1 MKGRIAL
8 LGIALILVVLQP
20 SFAQEAAQEVQEAP
34 LIDVA
39 TAVANILR
47 SEEVTGSA
55 ESFRAGLAT
64 SLANISGSLQSRAYD
79 DATGYT
85 DKIIKAML
93 GLMEDPGFAALKGS
107 EFEKSLIAF
116 AESIPTMVF
125 GSLRD
130 PLQFGVVE
138 SFISVFVMFNNL
150 VASLF
155 SMNILA
161 AIFSV
166 IENSPYIIA
175 RSPMTL
181 QPLYGLFFEGI
192 PVVIEAVM
200 PIVLTSVFKVFL
212 DLSNI
217 VSKMLSADEG
227 MWFSVFTTPFNALMD
242 ILSVWQNTLFYIMRG
257 SLSAFASLVSL
268 AVSSPRVF
276 VGLLVSVSL
285 ALPILLFDMFIAF
298 FLTYLPG
305 LLLSIGLSVL
315 IGLLN
320 FFALAVASTGLDLT
334 ALGFSAIEGGL
345 DTVSKWLLTA
355 LDFFDLKSLR
365 NVVEV
370 TSEGVANLL

>member
-20 SFAQEAAQEVQEAP
+20 SFAQEAAQEAQEAP

-39 TAVANILR
+39 TAVANMLR

-55 ESFRAGLAT
+55 ESVRAGFAT
-64 SLANISGSLQSRAYD
+64 GLANISSSLQSRAYD
-79 DATGYT
+79 DASGYT
-85 DKIIKAML
+85 NNVIKAML

-107 EFEKSLIAF
+107 EFEASLIAF
-116 AESIPTMVF
+116 AESIPTMIF

-138 SFISVFVMFNNL
+138 SFISVAVLFNNL

-161 AIFSV
+161 AFFSV
-166 IENSPYIIA
+166 LESSPYIIA

-181 QPLYGLFFEGI
+181 QPLYGLLFEGI
-192 PVVIEAVM
+192 PVVIEAVI
-200 PIVLTSVFKVFL
+200 PIVLTSVFKVVF
-212 DLSNI
+212 DLSN
-217 VSKMLSADEG
+217 VVGQLLSADEG
-227 MWFSVFTTPFNALMD
+227 MWASVITTPFNALMD
-242 ILSVWQNTLFYIMRG
+242 ILSAWQNNLFYIMRG
-257 SLSAFASLVSL
+257 SLSALASGVSL
-268 AVSSPRVF
+268 AVSSPRVA
-276 VGLLVSVSL
+276 VGLLVSVFL
-285 ALPILLFDMFIAF
+285 ASPILFIDMGIS

-305 LLLSIGLSVL
+305 LLLSLILSVL
-315 IGLLN
+315 IAGLN
-320 FFALAVASTGLDLT
+320 FFALLVAGAGLDPI
-334 ALGFSAIEGGL
+334 ALGSSFVEGGWQ
-345 DTVSKWLLTA
+345 TVTEWLLTA

-370 TSEGVANLL
+370 ASEGVANLL

>member
-20 SFAQEAAQEVQEAP
+20 AFAQEAAQEAQEAP

-55 ESFRAGLAT
+55 ESLRAGLAT
-64 SLANISGSLQSRAYD
+64 SLANISSSLQSRAYD
-79 DATGYT
+79 DATAYAN
-85 DKIIKAML
+85 KVIKAML

-138 SFISVFVMFNNL
+138 SFISVFVLFNNL
-150 VASLF
+150 FASLF
-155 SMNILA
+155 SMNTLA

-166 IENSPYIIA
+166 IESSPWIIA

-181 QPLYGLFFEGI
+181 HPLYGLFFEGV
-192 PVVIEAVM
+192 PVVMEAVF
-200 PIVLTSVFKVFL
+200 PIVLTAGLKLIL
-212 DLSNI
+212 DLSN
-217 VSKMLSADEG
+217 VVGQLLSMDEG
-227 MWFSVFTTPFNALMD
+227 MWASVFTVPFNAVMD
-242 ILSVWQNTLFYIMRG
+242 FLSAWRDSTFYIMRG
-257 SLSAFASLVSL
+257 TLSALTSFVSL
-268 AVSSPRVF
+268 AVSSPRVAM
-276 VGLLVSVSL
+276 GLLVSVVL
-285 ALPILLFDMFIAF
+285 ALPILLLDFFISLLMYVPGIIFSFAF
-298 FLTYLPG
+298 SLA
-305 LLLSIGLSVL
+305 

-320 FFALAVASTGLDLT
+320 VFALFIAGAGLDPVSLMS
-334 ALGFSAIEGGL
+334 GFAEGGVK
-345 DTVSKWLLTA
+345 TVSEWLLTF
-355 LDFFDLKSLR
+355 LDFFDIKSLR
-365 NVVEV
+365 NVVAV

>member
-39 TAVANILR
+39 TAVANMLR

-79 DATGYT
+79 DATGYS
-85 DKIIKAML
+85 DNLVKALL
-93 GLMEDPGFAALKGS
+93 GIMEDPGFAALKSSGAGTA
-107 EFEKSLIAF
+107 LVAF
-116 AESIPTMVF
+116 AQSIPTMVF

-155 SMNILA
+155 SMNTWA

-166 IENSPYIIA
+166 IESSPFIIA
-175 RSPMTL
+175 RSPL
-181 QPLYGLFFEGI
+181 ILHPLYGLFFEGI
-192 PVVIEAVM
+192 PVVIEAVI
-200 PIVLTSVFKVFL
+200 PIFVTSFLKVFL

-217 VSKMLSADEG
+217 VGQLLSLDQG
-227 MWFSVFTTPFNALMD
+227 MWANIFTVPFNALMD
-242 ILSVWQNTLFYIMRG
+242 ILSAWRDTAFYIMRG
-257 SLSAFASLVSL
+257 SLPAFASFVSL
-268 AVSSPRVF
+268 IVSSPRVI
-276 VGLLVSVSL
+276 VGLLAAFFL
-285 ALPILLFDMFIAF
+285 ALLVVPFDMFVSF
-298 FLTYLPG
+298 CTYLPG
-305 LLLSIGLSVL
+305 IALSFVFSVL
-315 IGLLN
+315 IGVLN
-320 FFALAVASTGLDLT
+320 VFALFIAGAGLDPVSL
-334 ALGFSAIEGGL
+334 LSGFAEGGVK
-345 DTVSKWLLTA
+345 TVSDWLLTA

>member
-1 MKGRIAL
+1 
-8 LGIALILVVLQP
+8 
-20 SFAQEAAQEVQEAP
+20 
-34 LIDVA
+34 
-39 TAVANILR
+39 
-47 SEEVTGSA
+47 
-55 ESFRAGLAT
+55 
-64 SLANISGSLQSRAYD
+64 
-79 DATGYT
+79 
-85 DKIIKAML
+85 ML